1 MYKMCVYLSRQL
13 TTSYLGNFRCF
24 KRILLLFISVR
35 DPTADGNGYYLSCG
49 SKTNINCY
57 TFVLFAFKG
66 NHEVTTLWWSTDTD
80 CDDAVEVQWPLRY
93 VEMWI
98 SALWQ
103 NCMSDPVVCGYLVIS
118 IQESEVM
125 NWKHTFFFFLFW
137 IKLATE
143 TELLTMLTSWAVR
156 FRTNF

>member
-24 KRILLLFISVR
+24 KWILLLFISVR

-80 CDDAVEVQWPLRY
+80 CDDAVVCRDVNFSLVTKLYEWPCR
-93 VEMWI
+93 MWVL
-98 SALWQ
+98 SHFNSGVRSNEL
-103 NCMSDPVVCGYLVIS
+103 
-118 IQESEVM
+118 ET
-125 NWKHTFFFFLFW
+125 HFFLFSFLNK
-137 IKLATE
+137 IGHRN
-143 TELLTMLTSWAVR
+143 WAV
-156 FRTNF
+156 NHANLMSCEVQN